1 MVNLGL
7 IGNIYQMKPYIEKA
21 YELPEINVAGKSA
34 AGTQSET
41 ENYRL
46 PVPEFSRIEL
56 IKSVDALFIN
66 RFSSLSFRML
76 SEIIRESKPFFATSY
91 PNLSP
96 EECAQLSKLAREA
109 KTVIQVANPY
119 FYLPPVQWF
128 NQNIK
133 KPAYIDLFLSKKEEE
148 KFEDLLI
155 QLLLMLKEMTDS
167 KPKKINAIFFE
178 MKQENELFRNI
189 NLEYGDG
196 SIVNLNIKYSANQ
209 EEFTIKTYARN
220 QFAAFDM
227 INAAGTCNNSVV
239 NLDDSTEHNE
249 VFVFFDAISGSK
261 TQTTNLDDYSAAIQT
276 VKTILTRI
284 EKYTH

>member
-41 ENYRL
+41 EDYRL

-91 PNLSP
+91 PDLSP

-249 VFVFFDAISGSK
+249 VFAFFDAIGSSK

-276 VKTILTRI
+276 VKIILARI

>member
-1 MVNLGL
+1 
-7 IGNIYQMKPYIEKA
+7 MKPYIEKA

-41 ENYRL
+41 EDYRL

-249 VFVFFDAISGSK
+249 VFAFFDAIGSSK

-276 VKTILTRI
+276 VKIILARI

>member
-1 MVNLGL
+1 M

-41 ENYRL
+41 EDYRL

-249 VFVFFDAISGSK
+249 VFAFFDAIGSSK

-276 VKTILTRI
+276 VKIILARI

>member
-41 ENYRL
+41 EDYRL

-249 VFVFFDAISGSK
+249 VFAFFDAIGSSK

-276 VKTILTRI
+276 VKIILARI

>member
-1 MVNLGL
+1 M

-41 ENYRL
+41 EDYRL

-239 NLDDSTEHNE
+239 NIDDSTEHNE
-249 VFVFFDAISGSK
+249 VFAFFDAIGSSK

-276 VKTILTRI
+276 VKIILARI

>member
-56 IKSVDALFIN
+56 VKSVDALFIN

-91 PNLSP
+91 PDLSP

-109 KTVIQVANPY
+109 KTVIQIANPY

-148 KFEDLLI
+148 KFEDLLT

-249 VFVFFDAISGSK
+249 VFAFFDAIGSSK

-276 VKTILTRI
+276 VKIILARI

>member
-1 MVNLGL
+1 M

-41 ENYRL
+41 EDYRL

-109 KTVIQVANPY
+109 KTVIQIANPY
-119 FYLPPVQWF
+119 FYLPPVQWL

-133 KPAYIDLFLSKKEEE
+133 KPAHIDLFLSKKEEE

>member
-1 MVNLGL
+1 M

-56 IKSVDALFIN
+56 VKSVDALFIN

-91 PNLSP
+91 PDLSP

-109 KTVIQVANPY
+109 KTVIQIANPY

-249 VFVFFDAISGSK
+249 VFAFFDAIGSSK

-276 VKTILTRI
+276 VKIILARI

>member
-41 ENYRL
+41 EDYRL
-46 PVPEFSRIEL
+46 PVPEFSRIDL

-249 VFVFFDAISGSK
+249 VFAFFDAIGSSK

-276 VKTILTRI
+276 VKIILARI